1 MKGGGEEESW
11 IFICGTRWC
20 LDRVGI
26 LGKKNVT
33 ERNLLQRGLG
43 PLSLRH
49 SESGQKERECGNVER
64 ATASR
69 VGGLRGIVG
78 KEEAFEAM
86 ESQVPPNG
94 GNVGREDIA

>member
-1 MKGGGEEESW
+1 MVRK
-11 IFICGTRWC
+11 
-20 LDRVGI
+20 
-26 LGKKNVT
+26 
-33 ERNLLQRGLG
+33 
-43 PLSLRH
+43 
-49 SESGQKERECGNVER
+49 RECGNVER

>member
-1 MKGGGEEESW
+1 M
-11 IFICGTRWC
+11 
-20 LDRVGI
+20 
-26 LGKKNVT
+26 
-33 ERNLLQRGLG
+33 
-43 PLSLRH
+43 
-49 SESGQKERECGNVER
+49 ER
-64 ATASR
+64 ATASRAASPASR